1 MKSHE
6 IFENAITKEIH
17 HVMDFVNGKE
27 LADLIIDGVEFTED
41 QVKLVMRQLL
51 SAIDYLVSKDIVH
64 RDIKPENILVA
75 DDFSIKLVDFNVS
88 KIMSNQSKTLR
99 SMTGT
104 PIFRAPEM
112 LQQLPYDHK
121 VDIWSAG
128 LVMVFMLF
136 GSLPF
141 TEDD

>member
-51 SAIDYLVSKDIVH
+51 SAIDYLVSKNIVH

-136 GSLPF
+136 GTLPF

>member
-51 SAIDYLVSKDIVH
+51 SAIDYLVSKNIVH